1 MMKKIFFVLCVAM
14 PLFLQ
19 AQFTVNVQLPPAGMI
34 QKDQLWNLVLVN
46 NSNEMTDVSLSLNL
60 QDAVTGQLV
69 LAAVTRSITTGK
81 GVKVINY
88 RDVQPVL
95 FNYLASELSGNFI
108 PLGSY
113 IACYRVFKKEKAN
126 EALADEC
133 VRINISPLS
142 PPLLNTPLD
151 KSVLQ
156 TKYPQFS
163 WIPPTP
169 TELFSN
175 LSYDISVVEVMEG
188 QSATEAIFNNVP
200 VYANSNIRNTF
211 ESLPSSYSSF
221 ETGKNYAWQVTAK
234 NGFNY
239 SGQTEV
245 WTFKLQATDSVKTT
259 TTTSAYILLKDK
271 DDHAGVNYIN
281 DKNLFIKYY
290 SYSKEYE
297 AEVKLRDADG
307 KVLQELT
314 QKISYGDN
322 FLLFKLNRHFQ
333 EGKVYMIEITDLQSK
348 VHSVQ
353 FSIRKTN
360 LPN

>member
-1 MMKKIFFVLCVAM
+1 MMKKIIFILCAAL
-14 PLFLQ
+14 PLLLK

-34 QKDQLWNLVLVN
+34 QKESLWNIVLVN
-46 NSNEMTDVSLSLNL
+46 NSSEMTDVSLSLNL

-69 LAAVTRSITTGK
+69 LAAVTRNFTTGK
-81 GVKVINY
+81 GIKVINY

-133 VRINISPLS
+133 VRININPLS
-142 PPLLNTPLD
+142 PPLLNTPPD

-156 TKYPQFS
+156 TTYPQFS
-163 WIPPTP
+163 WIPPAP
-169 TELFSN
+169 TEMFSN

-188 QSATEAIFNNVP
+188 QSATQAIFNNIP
-200 VYANSNIRNTF
+200 VYANSNIRNVF
-211 ESLPSSYSSF
+211 ENLPSSYSSL
-221 ETGKNYAWQVTAK
+221 EPGKNYAWQVIAK

-245 WTFKLQATDSVKTT
+245 WTFTLGPPDSTKVKV
-259 TTTSAYILLKDK
+259 TTSAYILLNDNS
-271 DDHAGVNYIN
+271 DNAAVNYIN

-297 AEVKLRDADG
+297 ATVKVKDADG
-307 KVLQELT
+307 KVMQELS

-322 FLLFKLNRHFQ
+322 FLLFKLNRHFE
-333 EGKVYMIEITDLQSK
+333 EGKVYTLEITDLQGKS
-348 VHSVQ
+348 HSVP

-360 LPN
+360 SSN